1 LAYPENGMRQLIIE
15 IRRNHELIWALA
27 LKDIRV
33 RYKRS
38 ALGFLWAL
46 LNPLFMMIIL
56 AIVFSQVMHT
66 GISNY
71 AVFLICALLPW
82 TFFTQALAY
91 AVESIVANG
100 DLLKK
105 IHIDK
110 SVFPVTAV
118 LSNVINFLFSLVTLV
133 VVLVIFR
140 FPFHWTWVYLPVPFV
155 SLILFALGCGFILAM
170 ANVFLRDVGQT
181 LQVVLAAWFYVS
193 PIIYNLDFVPQR
205 YRIFFRLN
213 PMVYILNGF
222 RAAIYYGQLP
232 SPQNI
237 AMTVGCGVIALF
249 VGYRVFRRYQDTLVF
264 YV

>member
-1 LAYPENGMRQLIIE
+1 MRQLFTE
-15 IRRNHELIWALA
+15 VYSNRELIWALA

-46 LNPLFMMIIL
+46 LHPLFMMIIL
-56 AIVFSQVMHT
+56 AVVFSTVMQIK
-66 GISNY
+66 ISNY

-91 AVESIVANG
+91 AVDSMVGNG

-105 IHIDK
+105 IHVDK
-110 SVFPVTAV
+110 SVFPVAAV
-118 LSNVINFLFSLVTLV
+118 LSNVVNFVFSLVTMVTVLLV
-133 VVLVIFR
+133 LR
-140 FPFHWTWVYLPVPFV
+140 FPFHWTWIYLPVPFL
-155 SLILFALGCGFILAM
+155 SLILFALGLGFFLAM

-181 LQVVLAAWFYVS
+181 LQVVLSAWFYVS
-193 PIIYNLDFVPQR
+193 PVIYNLDFVPAR

-213 PMVYILNGF
+213 PMVYVLDGF
-222 RAAIYYGQLP
+222 RVAIYYGQLP
-232 SPQNI
+232 SLRNM
-237 AMTVGCGVIALF
+237 AMTVGCGITSLA
-249 VGYRVFRRYQDTLVF
+249 VGYYLFRRYEDTLVF

>member
-1 LAYPENGMRQLIIE
+1 MRTLITE
-15 IRRNHELIWALA
+15 VYCNRELIWALA

-38 ALGFLWAL
+38 VLGFLWAL

-56 AIVFSQVMHT
+56 AIVFSSVMRVGT
-66 GISNY
+66 SQY

-91 AVESIVANG
+91 AVESMVSNG

-105 IHIDK
+105 IHVDK
-110 SVFPVTAV
+110 SVFPVAAV
-118 LSNVINFLFSLVTLV
+118 LSNVINFVFSLITLV
-133 VVLVIFR
+133 IVLVLLR
-140 FPFHWTWVYLPVPFV
+140 FPFHWTWIYLPVPFLA
-155 SLILFALGCGFILAM
+155 LILFALGCGFFLAM

-193 PIIYNLDFVPQR
+193 PIIYTMDFVPPR
-205 YRIFFRLN
+205 YRFYFRLN
-213 PMVYILNGF
+213 PMVYILDGF
-222 RAAIYYGQLP
+222 RVAIYYGELP
-232 SPQNI
+232 SFGNFV
-237 AMTVGCGVIALF
+237 MTVGSGIAALI
-249 VGYRVFRRYQDTLVF
+249 VGYYLFRRYQDTLVF

>member
-1 LAYPENGMRQLIIE
+1 MRQLVTE
-15 IRRNHELIWALA
+15 VYQNRELIWALA

-56 AIVFSQVMHT
+56 AVVFSSVMHIGT
-66 GISNY
+66 GHY

-91 AVESIVANG
+91 AVESMVSNG

-105 IHIDK
+105 IHVDK
-110 SVFPVTAV
+110 SVFPVAAV
-118 LSNVINFLFSLVTLV
+118 LSNVINFAFSLITM
-133 VVLVIFR
+133 VLVLLVLR
-140 FPFHWTWVYLPVPFV
+140 FPFHWTWIYLPVPFLA
-155 SLILFALGCGFILAM
+155 LILFALGCGFFLAM

-181 LQVVLAAWFYVS
+181 LQVVLSAWFYVS
-193 PIIYNLDFVPQR
+193 PVIYTLDFVPQR
-205 YRIFFRLN
+205 YRIFFRFN
-213 PMVYILNGF
+213 PMVYILDGF
-222 RAAIYYGQLP
+222 RVAIYFGQLP
-232 SPQNI
+232 SYGNM
-237 AMTVGCGVIALF
+237 AMTVGCALF
-249 VGYRVFRRYQDTLVF
+249 ALIVGYYLFRRYQDTLVF